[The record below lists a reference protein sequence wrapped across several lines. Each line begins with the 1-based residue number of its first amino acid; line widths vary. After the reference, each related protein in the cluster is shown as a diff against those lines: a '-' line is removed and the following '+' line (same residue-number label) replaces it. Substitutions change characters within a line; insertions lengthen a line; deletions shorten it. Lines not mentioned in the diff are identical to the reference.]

1 MNKRQEELLGMLI
14 KESDYINI
22 KYVTE
27 KLSCS
32 ERSIRNYCNDI
43 NNWLSTF
50 SNVRI
55 DRISNLGLKLIDYD
69 NERNMVSQ
77 KLRREVKKL
86 NSSLY
91 RHIEILN
98 LLLINKSTK
107 ITVSDISKK
116 LYNIKLIVN

>member
-14 KESDYINI
+14 KENDYIDTN
-22 KYVTE
+22 YVTE
-27 KLSCS
+27 KLGCS

-55 DRISNLGLKLIDYD
+55 DKISNLGLKLIDHN

-98 LLLINKSTK
+98 LLLINKKTK
-107 ITVSDISKK
+107 ITV
-116 LYNIKLIVN
+116 